1 MPYII
6 TLQDAPTELPERART
21 DAESRFRRTLERALG
36 GPDAVADTYRA
47 WQQAE
52 EASEMEMRPEDI
64 ALAKKWITAA
74 MRARN
79 EGFRDLGECEA
90 YFEVRLER

>member
-1 MPYII
+1 MSYTI

-36 GPDAVADTYRA
+36 GPEAVAETYKA

-52 EASEMEMRPEDI
+52 EASDDEMRQEDI
-64 ALAKKWITAA
+64 MLAKKWITAA